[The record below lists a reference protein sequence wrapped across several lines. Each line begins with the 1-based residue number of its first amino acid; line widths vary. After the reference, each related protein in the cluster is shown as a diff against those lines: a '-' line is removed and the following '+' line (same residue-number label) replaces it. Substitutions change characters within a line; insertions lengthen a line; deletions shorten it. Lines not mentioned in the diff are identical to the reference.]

1 MTEEMSGSANDAAL
15 RAAASF
21 RVRYAAYTADLALIA
36 PIALLLSLGA
46 LGRARQALDELE
58 LAMMDAFERMAPE
71 AMANGLALVSA
82 LRADAVFLDALTA
95 SSATIAGSVLQALL
109 TAVLIAAVWFIGF
122 EASRWQATPGKR
134 VLGLRVEMLDGT
146 RPSLARAALR
156 FIAAGPSW
164 LLLHLGHALVAFRA
178 DERAAH
184 DLVAGTRVVRAAAP
198 LPAWARAWLG
208 LQIAAVAA
216 LLAWV
221 AWTLARTVILLG
233 L

>member
-1 MTEEMSGSANDAAL
+1 MSAPGFSA
-15 RAAASF
+15 
-21 RVRYAAYTADLALIA
+21 RYVAYTADLALLGA
-36 PIALLLSLGA
+36 PALLLAWRPLQRIGAAWRALDADTQAALDRAFAAGHIALL
-46 LGRARQALDELE
+46 D
-58 LAMMDAFERMAPE
+58 LAA
-71 AMANGLALVSA
+71 A
-82 LRADAVFLDALTA
+82 LRADVDFVAAMTDAVGAILAALVVA
-95 SSATIAGSVLQALL
+95 ALAAW
-109 TAVLIAAVWFIGF
+109 AVAAAYFVGF
-122 EASRWQATPGKR
+122 EASPWQATPGKR
-134 VLGLRVEMLDGT
+134 ALGLRVARLDG
-146 RPSLARAALR
+146 RPLGVGRALLR

-184 DLVAGTRVVRAAAP
+184 DLVAGTRVVRPAAP